1 MEPVS
6 ILPPSVSELERDLEL
21 ALARIEQIEIPIAT
35 LWNPWEC
42 PLEVLPFLAWALSV
56 DLWRTDWPET
66 VKRRVVANSLS
77 VHRTKGTRPA
87 VEKALSDLGV
97 STDLVEWFEKA
108 PEGEPGTFEVTAW
121 ANENI
126 TPGEKAILNPEMY
139 DQIRRAIVNSKNTRS
154 HFEFKVGAKFGPN
167 RIAMALALS
176 GMAALARNTANTKQ
190 EPLASQAGIGTVSVT
205 SGLSLSRSTQQP
217 HLDANPR
224 PSRCGVAGVCWGYS
238 VIYRHMEASA

>member
-21 ALARIEQIEIPIAT
+21 ALARIEQVEIPIAT

-66 VKRRVVANSLS
+66 VKRRVVDNSLN
-77 VHRTKGTRPA
+77 VNRIKGTRPA
-87 VEKALSDLGV
+87 VEKALSDLGA

-126 TPGEKAILNPEMY
+126 TPGEEAMLNPEMY

-154 HFEFKVGAKFGPN
+154 HFEFKVGARFSSN
-167 RIAMALALS
+167 QILAANAITGL
-176 GMAALARNTANTKQ
+176 AALARRDAQSVQ
-190 EPLASQAGIGTVSVT
+190 EPLESRASIRAASSFGGAN
-205 SGLSLSRSTQQP
+205 LSRRDAEAKINAVPKLSTF
-217 HLDANPR
+217 
-224 PSRCGVAGVCWGYS
+224 GVVGCVRGAA
-238 VIYRHMEASA
+238 VIYRQMEATA

>member
-1 MEPVS
+1 MAVS
-6 ILPPSVSELERDLEL
+6 ILPPNVSDLERDLEL
-21 ALARIEQIEIPIAT
+21 ALARIEQIKIPIAT

-56 DLWRTDWPET
+56 DLWRSDWPDT

-77 VHRTKGTRPA
+77 VHRNKGTRAA
-87 VEKALSDLGV
+87 VEQALSDLGV
-97 STDLVEWFEKA
+97 STDLVEWFEKV
-108 PEGEPGTFEVTAW
+108 PESEPGTFEVTAW

-126 TPGEKAILNPEMY
+126 TPGDDGVLNPEMY
-139 DQIRRAIVNSKNTRS
+139 DQIRRAIINAKNTRS

-176 GMAALARNTANTKQ
+176 GNAALSRNKADTKQ
-190 EPLASQAGIGTVSVT
+190 EPLASQSGLGVVSAT

-217 HLDANPR
+217 RLDANPR
-224 PSRCGVAGVCWGYS
+224 ATRCGVAGACWGYS
-238 VIYRHMEASA
+238 VIYRHMEAIV